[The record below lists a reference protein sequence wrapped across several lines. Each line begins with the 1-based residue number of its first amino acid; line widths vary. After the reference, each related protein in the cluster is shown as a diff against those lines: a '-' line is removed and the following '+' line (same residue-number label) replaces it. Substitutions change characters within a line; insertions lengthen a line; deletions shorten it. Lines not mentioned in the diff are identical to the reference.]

1 MGLSENIMGK
11 FTLLKRTYPTS
22 KADRECDGYKY
33 IMENTTKEDREKA
46 GIDDEN
52 LKKFIVSGET
62 YMYQVGKEDNKF
74 KTKYISLENFEI
86 IRMNFFGSQDD

>member
-1 MGLSENIMGK
+1 MSK

-22 KADRECDGYKY
+22 KDDRECDGYKY
-33 IMENTTKEDREKA
+33 LMENFTKEERITV
-46 GIDDEN
+46 GIDDDK
-52 LKKFIVSGET
+52 LKKIIFSGET

-86 IRMNFFGSQDD
+86 IRINFFGNQDD

>member
-1 MGLSENIMGK
+1 MGK

-22 KADRECDGYKY
+22 KEDRECDGYKY
-33 IMENTTKEDREKA
+33 IMENSTVEQRIAA
-46 GIDDEN
+46 GIEDDK
-52 LKKFIVSGET
+52 LKKLILSGET

-86 IRMNFFGSQDD
+86 IRMNFFGNQDD